1 MATIIS
7 HYLDLKGPS
16 YVVDTACS
24 SSFSA
29 LDVAYHYVTSGKCE
43 DAIIGTANLCFYSI
57 INLQFFRLGIIIKI
71 N

>member
-1 MATIIS
+1 MIS
-7 HYLDLKGPS
+7 YYMDLKGPS

-29 LDVAYHYVTSGKCE
+29 LEVGYHYIISGKCE
-43 DAIIGTANLCFYSI
+43 DAIIGFAHLCF
-57 INLQFFRLGIIIKI
+57 NPTTNRQFFQLGIFIKI